1 MAAYSGNADLLKFGS
16 TDISALYKTY
26 DFGVTVD
33 EVDVTAGSNT
43 TWRER
48 NAGLKSADL
57 TITITYDRDTLTNI
71 WSIVDAGDKVTVEI
85 GPEGN
90 TTGYPRH
97 VQSFLCT
104 EVAPTGQSVEK
115 DERTFV
121 YTFMSDGAPSTDMFN
136 AGVY

>member
-1 MAAYSGNADLLKFGS
+1 MASYSGNADLLKFGS
-16 TDISALYKTY
+16 TDISALFKSY
-26 DFGVTVD
+26 DFTQSVD

-43 TWRER
+43 TYRER
-48 NAGLKSADL
+48 NAGLKSVDL

-71 WSIVDAGDKVTVEI
+71 HSIVEAGDKVTVEI

-90 TTGYPRH
+90 TGGYPRH

-104 EVAPTGQSVEK
+104 EVDRPGASVEK

-121 YTFMSDGAPSTDMFN
+121 YTFLSDGAPSTDMFN
-136 AGVY
+136 GGTY

>member
-1 MAAYSGNADLLKFGS
+1 MAPYSGNADYIKVDS
-16 TDISALYKTY
+16 TDVSALFKTY
-26 DFGVTVD
+26 DFAVSAD

-43 TWRER
+43 AWRER
-48 NAGLKSADL
+48 NAGLLSGDL
-57 TITITYDRDTLTNI
+57 TLTITYDRGTLSNV
-71 WSIVDAGDKVTVEI
+71 WSVMQAGSKYTIEI
-85 GPEGN
+85 GPEGT

-121 YTFMSDGAPSTDMFN
+121 YTLMSDGAPSTNMFTG
-136 AGVY
+136 GVY